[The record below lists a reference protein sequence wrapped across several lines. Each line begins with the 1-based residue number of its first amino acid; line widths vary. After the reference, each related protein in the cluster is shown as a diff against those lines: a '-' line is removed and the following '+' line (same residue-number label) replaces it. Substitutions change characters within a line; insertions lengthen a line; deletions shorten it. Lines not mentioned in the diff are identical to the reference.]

1 MLHSSHKSVTKTAPQ
16 AKKDNLVTTL
26 TKKTLQSSMHAKVP
40 SLSPR
45 RELSQPRRLYV
56 SQTAM
61 LAAGYELPVVA
72 SRAKKRQRH
81 VEA

>member
-1 MLHSSHKSVTKTAPQ
+1 
-16 AKKDNLVTTL
+16 
-26 TKKTLQSSMHAKVP
+26 MHAKVP

-72 SRAKKRQRH
+72 SRAKNRQRH
-81 VEA
+81 AEA